1 MAVSRKH
8 IRLAAFVFWICM
20 VSWLVRYEAFP
31 EKFESSLG
39 GYEGLMSKD
48 ILMLDSWMKIMFK
61 GNPIGF
67 SHSTMG
73 LNESDPELRHVVKNH
88 LTVRMKVMGLE
99 QQIHADTDAR
109 LDDQYKLQQFAFS
122 MTARDYNIR
131 IDATRA
137 GKDDFDLTMRTPHTK
152 RSSTITV
159 PRDVVIYSPMTE
171 MAVKQLKPG
180 QRLTIRTLD
189 PMSLST
195 ANITFHAL
203 REERITVGERT
214 YNATVLSSDYH
225 GGKALSWIDESG
237 IILRQE
243 TPFGWT
249 MEKCTMEE
257 AFEALA
263 ESDAAEDMLTG
274 LAVPCKGRIPA
285 SRSSKELRLRLAGVD
300 FGEHELQSERQT
312 VEYRGN
318 GETVLS
324 ITADKLPGKRTE
336 LNIADDDREF
346 LRSSL
351 SIQCDH
357 SDIIAQTERIT
368 DGLADPVSKATAI
381 FNWVNGNVVKEI
393 TVSLPSALDVLRTM
407 KGDCNEHTYLYVALA
422 RAAGL
427 PAKVTVGLAYQDGA
441 FYYHAWPS
449 VFVGEW
455 HEMDPTWGQESVD
468 ATHIAIIHGELASQ
482 LELVKVMGRLQIQ
495 VLPTEEEPDMTRAN
509 QGDKTER

>member
-1 MAVSRKH
+1 MA
-8 IRLAAFVFWICM
+8 
-20 VSWLVRYEAFP
+20 SWLIRYEAFP

-39 GYEGLMSKD
+39 GYEGLISRD
-48 ILMLDSWMKIMFK
+48 VLMLDSWMRIMFK
-61 GNPIGF
+61 GSPIGF

-73 LNESDPELRHVVKNH
+73 INESDPALRHVVKNH

-99 QQIHADTDAR
+99 QQILADTDAR

-122 MTARDYNIR
+122 MTAKDYNIR
-131 IDATRA
+131 IAASRA
-137 GKDDFDLTMRTPHTK
+137 GKDTFDLTMRTPYTK

-171 MAVKQLKPG
+171 MAVKKLRPG
-180 QRLTIRTLD
+180 QKLTIRTLD

-195 ANITFHAL
+195 AKITFHAL
-203 REERITVGERT
+203 RKEPITVGDRT
-214 YNATVLSSDYH
+214 YTATVLSSDYH

-263 ESDAAEDMLTG
+263 ESDGAEDMLTG
-274 LAVPCKGRIPA
+274 LAVRCDGSIPA
-285 SRSSKELRLRLAGVD
+285 SRSVKKLRLRLAGVD
-300 FGEHELQSERQT
+300 FGKHELLSERQT
-312 VEYRGN
+312 VEHSGDD
-318 GETVLS
+318 ETVLS
-324 ITADKLPGKRTE
+324 VTADQLPGSESAE
-336 LNIADDDREF
+336 LHIADDDREF

-357 SDIIAQTERIT
+357 SDIIAQAERIT
-368 DGLADPVSKATAI
+368 DGLDDPVSKATAI
-381 FNWVNGNVVKEI
+381 YNWVNRNVVKEI

-427 PAKVTVGLAYQDGA
+427 PARVTVGLAYQDGA
-441 FYYHAWPS
+441 FYYHAWPT
-449 VFVGEW
+449 VYVGEW

-468 ATHIAIIHGELASQ
+468 ATHIAIIQGELASQ
-482 LELVKVMGRLQIQ
+482 LELVKVMGRLRIQ
-495 VLPTEEEPDMTRAN
+495 VLPAKEESNNGKAN
-509 QGDKTER
+509 RGDKTER